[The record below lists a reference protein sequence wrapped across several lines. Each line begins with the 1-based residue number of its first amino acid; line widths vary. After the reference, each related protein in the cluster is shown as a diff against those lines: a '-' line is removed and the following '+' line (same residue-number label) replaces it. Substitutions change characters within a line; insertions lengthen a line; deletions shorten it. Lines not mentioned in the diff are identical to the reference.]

1 MGTEDEIEVI
11 APPDNLGPAMDQAI
25 ESLGLGRQSRSG
37 VEPGGKAVQIL
48 IRAPEETRDRWKQ
61 AADLCGVSVTEFV
74 RRVVDERTTEL
85 LDCTH
90 PAQYRKRY
98 PWSETCTR
106 CGTRLKG

>member
-1 MGTEDEIEVI
+1 MATSDDPIEVV
-11 APPDNLGPAMDQAI
+11 PDNLGPAMDRV
-25 ESLGLGRQSRSG
+25 LDDVGLGRESRSG

-48 IRAPEETRDRWKQ
+48 VRAPEETRDRWKR

-74 RRVVDERTTEL
+74 RRVVDERVMEL

-90 PAQYRKRY
+90 PPEARKRY

-106 CGTRLKG
+106 CGKRLRG